1 MKRSY
6 FIRCLTALSACLV
19 LGLSV
24 GCKNDGGDSA
34 GGTAANGS
42 AAAGAG
48 NEILVGHFTCLTG
61 ENSTFGQETDEG
73 VRLAMDQ
80 INAAGGV
87 LDKQIKVDT
96 QDDQS
101 KPDEA
106 KTVVTNFA
114 SNPEI
119 VAVIGEIASTRS
131 KNAAPVMQKAGIP
144 MITPSSTNP
153 EITEIGDYIFRV
165 CFIDPFQGLVMAK
178 FAREDLKAQKV
189 GIMRDPSS
197 DYSVGLADVFAKEF
211 QSMGGTIIAD
221 LSFNSKDS
229 DFRSQLS
236 KMKDADAIF
245 VPGYY
250 DHVGTIAQ
258 QAREL
263 GIKAPLLGGDGWD
276 SPDLVKG
283 AGGPGGALEGSY
295 FSNHYSKEDQ
305 SERVQKFIKEYGE
318 KYNGKT
324 PSGLAAL
331 GYDAMMVL
339 ADAIKRAGSTDRAA
353 IRDAIAQ
360 TKDFPGVTGN
370 ITIDE
375 NRNANKPAVVLQI
388 EGDKFVYKKTIE
400 PTSAGG

>member
-1 MKRSY
+1 MGFTS
-6 FIRCLTALSACLV
+6 
-19 LGLSV
+19 
-24 GCKNDGGDSA
+24 GCKPSETADSGASGGA
-34 GGTAANGS
+34 TTATTGEGS
-42 AAAGAG
+42 ASTE
-48 NEILVGHFTCLTG
+48 EILVGHFTCLSG
-61 ENSTFGQETDEG
+61 DQSTFGKETDEG
-73 VRLAMDQ
+73 VKLAMEQ
-80 INAAGGV
+80 LNAAGGV
-87 LDKQIKVDT
+87 LGRKFKVET

-114 SNPEI
+114 ANSKI

-131 KNAAPVMQKAGIP
+131 KNAAPVLQKAGIP

-153 EITEIGDYIFRV
+153 EITAIGDYIFRV

-178 FAREDLKAQKV
+178 FAREELKANKV
-189 GIMRDPSS
+189 GVMRDPSS
-197 DYSVGLADVFAKEF
+197 DYSVGLADVFIKEF
-211 QSMGGTIIAD
+211 KAMGGTIVAD
-221 LSFNSKDS
+221 VSFNAKDS
-229 DFRSQLS
+229 DFRAQLNQL
-236 KMKDADAIF
+236 KDSDAIF

-263 GIKAPLLGGDGWD
+263 GIKVPLLGGDGWD

-283 AGGPGGALEGSY
+283 AGGPGKALEGCY

-305 SERVQKFIKEYGE
+305 SPRVQKFIGEYKT
-318 KYNGKT
+318 KYGAE

-339 ADAIKRAGSTDRAA
+339 AEAIKNAGSTDRDK
-353 IRDAIAQ
+353 IKDALAQ
-360 TKDFPGVTGN
+360 IKNYPGVTGD
-370 ITIDE
+370 ITIDA

-388 EGDKFVYKKTIE
+388 QGDKFVYKKTIV
-400 PTSAGG
+400 PASGG